1 MMNTLFIPSILTD
14 ENCLTIIGMAGAG
27 KTTVGHLL
35 ADRLGWTHV
44 DTDHLIEAIY
54 GVRLQTIADAMS
66 KEAFLALESTV
77 IKSIRMQRVVLST
90 GGSVVY
96 SPETMEYLT
105 SLGPVIHLDVPLHII
120 QERIARKPD
129 RGLAIAPGQTIEDL
143 FRERE
148 ILYRQWATHS
158 VSLGELDIP
167 QCADAVIFAL
177 GETLPREN
185 KTC

>member
-1 MMNTLFIPSILTD
+1 MPSVLTD

-35 ADRLGWTHV
+35 AERLGWAHV

-66 KEAFLALESTV
+66 KEAFLAIESAV
-77 IKSIRMQRVVLST
+77 IKGIRMQRVVLST

-96 SPETMEYLT
+96 SPQTMEYLV
-105 SLGPVIHLDVPLHII
+105 SLGPVVHFDVPLHII
-120 QERIARKPD
+120 LERIARKPD
-129 RGLAIAPGQTIEDL
+129 RGLAIAPGQTVEDL

-158 VSLGELDIP
+158 ISLGELDIP
-167 QCADAVIFAL
+167 QCADAVFSAL
-177 GETLPREN
+177 GKTLAEEN
-185 KTC
+185 KVC